1 MGDIPI
7 GTSDARTQ
15 KLWEEML
22 LIDTPKAQFFNEGT
36 QSRNGDSIVYVSDRL
51 GSQKGDVVTLGIRQR
66 LNRGWLPSGVK
77 VDGNEYNL
85 KTIVDTVSVT
95 DKQFGITSNDRLS
108 EQRAFYNM
116 PKEDRAAIIDNAAE
130 ATDQD
135 FFTALDATN
144 THTIYKDAG
153 DIKATATVATAQNAV
168 TAVDRL
174 TPELLTQLY
183 AIASTGFN
191 RRRTP
196 LMPLRIDGQKYFVL
210 LTHPDGLAELEND
223 TTFLAGQREA
233 MQRGADNPLFLR
245 AKSVWRNIIIM
256 SHENVTIGTGTIAP
270 YVRSHLLGANALGY
284 AWAQKP
290 IIEAKTPH
298 TRLKSGAGGILPCMA
313 LQSYSP

>member
-1 MGDIPI
+1 
-7 GTSDARTQ
+7 
-15 KLWEEML
+15 
-22 LIDTPKAQFFNEGT
+22 
-36 QSRNGDSIVYVSDRL
+36 
-51 GSQKGDVVTLGIRQR
+51 
-66 LNRGWLPSGVK
+66 
-77 VDGNEYNL
+77 
-85 KTIVDTVSVT
+85 
-95 DKQFGITSNDRLS
+95 
-108 EQRAFYNM
+108 M

-290 IIEAKTPH
+290 IIEAKTPPYK
-298 TRLKSGAGGILPCMA
+298 TQERGWGYFAMYGITK
-313 LQSYSP
+313 LQSVDTSGVASDFGAITVVTARKAYSDITIA